1 MRRAFSVLF
10 LSAACLA
17 VAGPSAIGTL
27 ALRLGW
33 DRPAVAILQDAA
45 ARGVALYRL
54 GDHAAADAAFA
65 RAGRSQTFNRALSL
79 AATGDYQL
87 SVAYFDAVLFV
98 NPADEEARAGRD
110 LVASMYDPHRG
121 DSTAPGRIMGH
132 GGLSAPDEEIQA
144 ALTGAAAEYQRR
156 PLDARGLAASD
167 EWLQSLTDDPGEFLR
182 LRIHAE
188 YDRRAQL
195 GLIRPEAQDPW

>member
-1 MRRAFSVLF
+1 MI
-10 LSAACLA
+10 
-17 VAGPSAIGTL
+17 AGPAAIGTL

-33 DRPAVAILQDAA
+33 DRLAVVMLQDDA

-79 AATGDYQL
+79 AATGDYPL

-98 NPADEEARAGRD
+98 NPADEQARASRE

-132 GGLSAPDEEIQA
+132 GGLPASDEEIQA
-144 ALTGAAAEYQRR
+144 ALTGAAAEHLRR
-156 PLDARGLAASD
+156 PLEARGLAASD
-167 EWLQSLTDDPGEFLR
+167 EWLQSLTDDPGAFLR

-188 YDRRAQL
+188 FDRRAQL